1 MKRLL
6 LVLLCTGVIA
16 LAQDD
21 PLEEH
26 FVPPEQIMRHQSEL
40 GITAA
45 QREEIK
51 QQVRNAQMRFTE
63 LQWDLR
69 ADLETLSKLL
79 EDRNVSEDAV
89 IEQLDNV
96 LAVEAD
102 IKRTQLSMLI
112 ALRKV
117 LTEGQ
122 LEEARALAN
131 QGFPSARK
139 LREIQRQAEIM
150 SRTMRKVEEA
160 SRRVMQKRYRKS
172 EKDPA
177 APGAAGA
184 RAGVPAAA
192 PAPPLPPRN

>member
-6 LVLLCTGVIA
+6 LVLFCACLIA
-16 LAQDD
+16 SAQDD
-21 PLEEH
+21 PLEEY
-26 FVPPEQIMRHQSEL
+26 FVPPEQIMRHQSDL
-40 GITAA
+40 GITAE
-45 QREEIK
+45 QREKIK
-51 QQVRNAQMRFTE
+51 QQVRNAQTRFTE

-69 ADLETLSKLL
+69 ADLEALSMLL

-89 IEQLDNV
+89 IEQLDKV

-131 QGFPSARK
+131 HNFTVKR
-139 LREIQRQAEIM
+139 LREFQRQA
-150 SRTMRKVEEA
+150 RA
-160 SRRVMQKRYRKS
+160 MQKSY
-172 EKDPA
+172 EKYVRDLAAKTPFPA
-177 APGAAGA
+177 GSVAGSVS
-184 RAGVPAAA
+184 GSPIGST
-192 PAPPLPPRN
+192 PSGAPPPPPRN

>member
-6 LVLLCTGVIA
+6 LVLFCAGVIA
-16 LAQDD
+16 PAQDD

-40 GITAA
+40 GITVA

-69 ADLETLSKLL
+69 ADLEALSKLL
-79 EDRNVSEDAV
+79 EDRNVSEDVV
-89 IEQLDNV
+89 IEQLDKV

-117 LTEGQ
+117 LTEEQ

-131 QGFPSARK
+131 PNRGFPSVRK
-139 LREIQRQAEIM
+139 LREIQRQVERV
-150 SRTMRKVEEA
+150 SRE
-160 SRRVMQKRYRKS
+160 MQKQFKKS
-172 EKDPA
+172 NMES
-177 APGAAGA
+177 
-184 RAGVPAAA
+184 AA
-192 PAPPLPPRN
+192 PAPAPSPVSPPRHQGTSRQGGRASPDSA

>member
-6 LVLLCTGVIA
+6 LVLFCAGVIA
-16 LAQDD
+16 PAQDD

-69 ADLETLSKLL
+69 ADLEALSKLL
-79 EDRNVSEDAV
+79 ENRNVSEGAV
-89 IEQLDNV
+89 IEQLNNV

-102 IKRTQLSMLI
+102 IKRTQVSMLI

-117 LTEGQ
+117 LTEEQ

-131 QGFPSARK
+131 HGFPSMRK
-139 LREIQRQAEIM
+139 LREIQRQA
-150 SRTMRKVEEA
+150 RA
-160 SRRVMQKRYRKS
+160 MQKQYEQYK
-172 EKDPA
+172 KDLATPA
-177 APGAAGA
+177 TRNRAGRSKVTAPGTTAGT
-184 RAGVPAAA
+184 RSGTPAGDPS
-192 PAPPLPPRN
+192 PPRN